1 MAKLA
6 ALCALFVA
14 LAAHAQS
21 YPNRPIRVLI
31 AFAAGGLADLISR
44 TLTDRMAP
52 ALGQPFVLE
61 NRPGAGGNIAME
73 AVARAAPDG
82 HTLLMIGPAAAIN
95 GALYKS
101 LSFNPARD
109 LVPISIMGWGPYAT
123 YVSAAVPVNSAADF
137 IAYARANSGK
147 LNYASVGIG
156 SGGHLTGVL
165 FTMAAGVQMTH
176 VPYKGIQPIA
186 PDIVSGEV
194 HLVFNAFGPLN
205 AFVQSGKIRLLAVT
219 SAQRLP
225 MYPDVPTLAESGLPG
240 FDATGWYILFAP
252 AGTPRPILG
261 RLNSELANAVADRD
275 TAQRIEKTGM
285 RPIAQSLEESTQ
297 FLARETEKWSR
308 AVKASGATAE

>member
-1 MAKLA
+1 MA
-6 ALCALFVA
+6 
-14 LAAHAQS
+14 
-21 YPNRPIRVLI
+21 
-31 AFAAGGLADLISR
+31 
-44 TLTDRMAP
+44 T
-52 ALGQPFVLE
+52 
-61 NRPGAGGNIAME
+61 
-73 AVARAAPDG
+73 
-82 HTLLMIGPAAAIN
+82 
-95 GALYKS
+95 
-101 LSFNPARD
+101 
-109 LVPISIMGWGPYAT
+109 
-123 YVSAAVPVNSAADF
+123 
-137 IAYARANSGK
+137 
-147 LNYASVGIG
+147 
-156 SGGHLTGVL
+156 
-165 FTMAAGVQMTH
+165 GVQMTH